1 MDSGDF
7 DGESM
12 MSYNAYSDNDLE
24 ELYTDTCSPSI
35 NDWEEHV
42 IDNGSPSMD
51 GWDEHYTNTC
61 SPSMEDMMES
71 HIDYGLSS
79 MEDMVE
85 SHNDSHISSMEANI
99 HKPSYNKKCDLSSME
114 SDQDYT
120 FIIPSKRDIDKL
132 AKSRDATSSSRR
144 RHKYKS
150 SNFPSSSRRR
160 HNMSTN
166 IHEPH
171 HVDPHEP
178 M

>member
-1 MDSGDF
+1 
-7 DGESM
+7 M

-35 NDWEEHV
+35 DDWEEHI

-61 SPSMEDMMES
+61 SPSMEDM
-71 HIDYGLSS
+71 
-79 MEDMVE
+79 VE
-85 SHNDSHISSMEANI
+85 SHNDYGISSMEANI

-114 SDQDYT
+114 SDSDYT
-120 FIIPSKRDIDKL
+120 LYTMRDVGHHHHPTPSKRDIVKL
-132 AKSRDATSSSRR
+132 AM
-144 RHKYKS
+144 S

-160 HNMSTN
+160 PNMSAN
-166 IHEPH
+166 MHEPRHVDHHMDRQARPQRESHHRHH

-178 M
+178 MST